1 MPAFCW
7 PGWKTPLTEPQHG
20 MSKGQLA
27 LIHEILAKW
36 LPAHEVRLFGSRARG
51 TPKAYSDLDLVIMGD
66 TPTPL
71 NTMGQLHEAFAN
83 SDLPWRVDLV
93 DWADTSPEFRLH
105 IANHSIPLPARKPQ

>member
-1 MPAFCW
+1 
-7 PGWKTPLTEPQHG
+7 
-20 MSKGQLA
+20 MSEGQLA

-71 NTMGQLHEAFAN
+71 STMGQLHEAFAN

-93 DWADTSPEFRLH
+93 DWADTSADFRVH
-105 IANHSIPLPARKPQ
+105 IASHSIPLPARKPP

>member
-1 MPAFCW
+1 
-7 PGWKTPLTEPQHG
+7 LTEPQHG

-66 TPTPL
+66 TPMPL
-71 NTMGQLHEAFAN
+71 STMGQLHEAFAN